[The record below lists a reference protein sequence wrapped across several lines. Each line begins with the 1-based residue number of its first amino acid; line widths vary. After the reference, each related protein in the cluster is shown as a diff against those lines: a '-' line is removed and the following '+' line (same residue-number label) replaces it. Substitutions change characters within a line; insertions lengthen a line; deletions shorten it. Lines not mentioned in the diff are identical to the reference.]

1 MDREGGNKER
11 MKRCRE
17 WISLHFLIL
26 QISISY
32 SFSHF
37 LSIFSQPGCQ
47 AAASCA
53 TLIKTVNHKVT
64 MIFPE
69 YFLFS
74 IYSFLNLSD
83 QTIRSQILL
92 DIFPSRTSNRYLI
105 DPAHHLIYWSDKCP
119 LWKNVPLSTNICHT
133 DRFPLSQILETFLFI
148 AYLRPFFF
156 KNYRPKVNS

>member
-1 MDREGGNKER
+1 MNL
-11 MKRCRE
+11 
-17 WISLHFLIL
+17 SPFPHFLTVSL
-26 QISISY
+26 FISS
-32 SFSHF
+32 SFSHS

-119 LWKNVPLSTNICHT
+119 LWKNVPMSTNICHT
-133 DRFPLSQILETFLFI
+133 DRFPLSQILETFVFI
-148 AYLRPFFF
+148 AYLRPFFL

>member
-1 MDREGGNKER
+1 MNHSPFPHSLS
-11 MKRCRE
+11 
-17 WISLHFLIL
+17 IYSVSLHFLIL
-26 QISISY
+26 SPFPHSLSIY
-32 SFSHF
+32 SFSLPFFLIFYSFSLSSSFFHS
-37 LSIFSQPGCQ
+37 LSIFLRSGCQ

-105 DPAHHLIYWSDKCP
+105 DPAHHLIY
-119 LWKNVPLSTNICHT
+119 
-133 DRFPLSQILETFLFI
+133 
-148 AYLRPFFF
+148 
-156 KNYRPKVNS
+156 